1 LSSLVVAAR
10 PGFGCRY
17 PTPLKRLITPKVLTV
32 RSVDY
37 DWDDLSARSM
47 PPHAPARPL
56 AEQLI
61 EIMVER
67 FKAQFQPQKIVLLAR
82 SR

>member
-1 LSSLVVAAR
+1 
-10 PGFGCRY
+10 
-17 PTPLKRLITPKVLTV
+17 VLTV